1 LTINNLQNL
10 NPSHVTAQPVT
21 NAVDVGRFDGFAVK
35 SARSFNRLPG
45 GRLRQERPCRR
56 SLAARTS
63 SPAKAGAMLDA
74 EAVMISLPNRSRRS
88 LWVKINSHD
97 LPDGFVRAMADQ
109 ITHGGYIGQ
118 VLMNLVVNARDAMP
132 NGGKISIATNNVV
145 LGEDYV
151 LTHPGVMAWWTG
163 PPSRLRRNTDP
174 AHLRR
179 G

>member
-1 LTINNLQNL
+1 
-10 NPSHVTAQPVT
+10 
-21 NAVDVGRFDGFAVK
+21 
-35 SARSFNRLPG
+35 
-45 GRLRQERPCRR
+45 
-56 SLAARTS
+56 
-63 SPAKAGAMLDA
+63 
-74 EAVMISLPNRSRRS
+74 
-88 LWVKINSHD
+88 
-97 LPDGFVRAMADQ
+97 MADQ

-179 G
+179 LTEHWRPWRSYAMAHLWAMPTTIMKGRAA